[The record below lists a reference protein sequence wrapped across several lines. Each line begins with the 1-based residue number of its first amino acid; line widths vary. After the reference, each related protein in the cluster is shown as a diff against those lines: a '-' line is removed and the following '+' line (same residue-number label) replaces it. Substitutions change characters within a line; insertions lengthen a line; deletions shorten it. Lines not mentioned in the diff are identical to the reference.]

1 MNTIKNFL
9 SHFLALIFF
18 ISMLLFTLT
27 CLAREII
34 TYNNLYNA
42 LEDSRL
48 LENEFKT
55 NSKLKEL
62 NISED
67 LYSYIEIEDLLYEYF
82 TNRFLLEANLI
93 DKKPVIDKI
102 KINERI
108 AIGLEKYIDNKLK
121 ETNIDINENIKNLE
135 LDKNVLKEVQKYI
148 EDKTKI
154 DLSNS
159 EYISNREVKYIESY
173 ADEIIED
180 IREST
185 YVFDIIDVIS
195 NNTYITIYIIA
206 IIVSLVL
213 IALINL
219 NIIPAIS
226 LLIMPILIHLIIY
239 VAIVFASM
247 FINLGGNAITLIIN
261 SLIDEVSVVAF
272 KYFIIFIGL
281 LLLVL
286 MLQLIAKLIY
296 AKILKKKGITTE
308 DNVLDDYDEIDKK
321 EEK

>member
-34 TYNNLYNA
+34 TYNNFYNA